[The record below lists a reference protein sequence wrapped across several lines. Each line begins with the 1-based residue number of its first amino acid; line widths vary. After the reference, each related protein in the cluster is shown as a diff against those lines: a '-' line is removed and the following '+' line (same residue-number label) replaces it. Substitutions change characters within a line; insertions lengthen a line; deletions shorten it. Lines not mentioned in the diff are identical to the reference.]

1 MWRGDGDSDALN
13 FVFFKI
19 ILDLIWGLEG
29 DTVAGVDS
37 CLPTAKSDKKLIL
50 NVGVYSETCLGFYTG
65 SLGELYY
72 LQVRT
77 AGSQGDGADPD
88 FSEGCGD
95 GAGYLSGPL
104 GRVRVR
110 VTRVGRGHVGLTLR
124 ERPAR
129 ARPTRLHAP
138 ARTHEPFRPRRGL
151 LLEGVLRAVRGRR
164 ERTGREAAAAKSSRL
179 QSIGLHRNPTRPN
192 KLHHNSRNKVP
203 STAHNRTKQ
212 QNSARASTRLSLLQ
226 LHLTNHSVSRC
237 RPRPSRPRWSVYYRA
252 PFSFSPSSP
261 RSANLDRTAASGAPA

>member
-1 MWRGDGDSDALN
+1 MFG
-13 FVFFKI
+13 I
-19 ILDLIWGLEG
+19 IYGIFGGTLLS
-29 DTVAGVDS
+29 TSANSRV
-37 CLPTAKSDKKLIL
+37 TK
-50 NVGVYSETCLGFYTG
+50 
-65 SLGELYY
+65 
-72 LQVRT
+72 
-77 AGSQGDGADPD
+77 GDGADPD

-151 LLEGVLRAVRGRR
+151 LLEGGLRAVRGRR

-212 QNSARASTRLSLLQ
+212 QNSARASTRLSQ
-226 LHLTNHSVSRC
+226 L
-237 RPRPSRPRWSVYYRA
+237 
-252 PFSFSPSSP
+252 
-261 RSANLDRTAASGAPA
+261 APASSHKPQRLALPPKTVETKSNLMRITTSKYLQIMSVCAVDKIL

>member
-1 MWRGDGDSDALN
+1 M
-13 FVFFKI
+13 
-19 ILDLIWGLEG
+19 GL
-29 DTVAGVDS
+29 
-37 CLPTAKSDKKLIL
+37 
-50 NVGVYSETCLGFYTG
+50 YTG

-110 VTRVGRGHVGLTLR
+110 VTRVGRGHAGLTLR

-179 QSIGLHRNPTRPN
+179 QSIGLRTGIQHALTNYTTTVATKCHRPHTTARNN
-192 KLHHNSRNKVP
+192 K
-203 STAHNRTKQ
+203 T
-212 QNSARASTRLSLLQ
+212 ARARRRVSLSLLQ